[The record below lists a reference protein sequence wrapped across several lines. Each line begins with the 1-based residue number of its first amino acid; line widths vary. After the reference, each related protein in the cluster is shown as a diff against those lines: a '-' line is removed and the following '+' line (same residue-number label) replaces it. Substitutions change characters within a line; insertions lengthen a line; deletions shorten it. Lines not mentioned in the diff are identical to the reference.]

1 LSAIRP
7 LERGDLPQV
16 VSLYEH
22 VARSGSRTAPPGL
35 AGYFERT
42 FLDHPWAD
50 AEIPSLVYTDGEGRI
65 VGFLGSSVRR
75 LEFDGRPLRMGIS
88 GQLVTE
94 PEARSRAAGAF
105 LMREYMT
112 GAQDL
117 TITDT
122 ASEMVRKI
130 WEGVGG
136 ETSQLACIGWVR
148 ILRPAQFATAYR
160 TRERVEPVRRA
171 RLSQVL
177 DAASS
182 PLAGRILRPPRA
194 TDVQGEEL
202 TPAALARHLDEV
214 TPSARLRP
222 AYDEAFAE
230 WLFRELAAVRSRGT
244 VLKRLVRTSDGRL
257 RGWYV
262 GYLVPGGIAQVLQVA
277 ADERDVGYVLDH
289 LFREAYE
296 SGAAALQGRLE
307 PHLREPLTQ
316 RRAVF
321 HRAGYLALVHARDN
335 ELLHAIQAGHALL
348 TRLEGEWW
356 MGHHLERFDDNAGPE
371 AR

>member
-1 LSAIRP
+1 VSEIRP
-7 LERGDLPQV
+7 LERADLPQV

-50 AEIPSLVYTDGEGRI
+50 AEIPSLVYVDGER
-65 VGFLGSSVRR
+65 VLGFLGSSVRR
-75 LEFDGRPLRMGIS
+75 LELDGRPLRMGIS

-94 PEARSRAAGAF
+94 PEVRKRAAGAF

-122 ASEMVRKI
+122 ASDMVRRI

-148 ILRPAQFATAYR
+148 IFRPAQFGSAYR
-160 TRERVEPVRRA
+160 GRQQVEPVRRA
-171 RLSQVL
+171 RVSQVL
-177 DAASS
+177 DTLAS
-182 PLAGRILRPPRA
+182 PLANRALRPQRA
-194 TDVQGEEL
+194 DGPQDEL
-202 TPAALARHLDEV
+202 TPAELVSRLGELKF
-214 TPSARLRP
+214 RLRP
-222 AYDEAFAE
+222 AYDEEFAD
-230 WLFRELAAVRSRGT
+230 WLLREVAAVRSRG
-244 VLKRLVRTSDGRL
+244 RLVARAVR

-262 GYLVPGGIAQVLQVA
+262 YYLVPGGISQVLQVA
-277 ADERDVGYVLDH
+277 AEERDAGALLEH
-289 LFREAYE
+289 LLRDAYE
-296 SGAAALQGRLE
+296 GGSAAVQGRLE
-307 PHLREPLTQ
+307 AHIREPLAQ
-316 RRAVF
+316 RKALF
-321 HRAGYLALVHARDN
+321 HQSGYLALVHAEDR
-335 ELLHAIQAGHALL
+335 EILHAIQAGQALL

-356 MGHHLERFDDNAGPE
+356 MGHHLEPFR
-371 AR
+371 